1 MERDHVAAVAG
12 YFSEDAERYER
23 FWAGSMARLG
33 QRLLSGLP
41 LADASVVVDIGAGVG
56 TLLPAIRAAAPRA
69 YVAGLDAA
77 EGMIR
82 RARVDFGRVVTD
94 AGRLALRDASVDAA
108 VMPFM
113 LFFLPDPSLGLSET
127 VRILRPGG
135 GLGVATW
142 HAEGNEIPADG
153 VWEDLMGEYG
163 AESDPLPSKLDL
175 MDTPSKLGSFL
186 QGAGFGEV
194 RTAVDQEPQPLTLD
208 EFLEVRT
215 GIGRSKRRFLS
226 LPPEARVEIVVR
238 ARERLAELEPEDFT
252 DPQVAV
258 LAWGTKAT

>member
-1 MERDHVAAVAG
+1 VDSDHVAAVAG
-12 YFSEDAERYER
+12 HFSEDAERYER
-23 FWAGSMARLG
+23 YWAGSMAKLG
-33 QRLLSGLP
+33 QRLLKGLP

-56 TLLPAIRAAAPRA
+56 MLLPAIREAVPGA

-82 RARVDFGRVVTD
+82 RASGEFGRAVMD

-113 LFFLPDPSLGLSET
+113 LFFLPDPSLGLSEALR
-127 VRILRPGG
+127 VLRPGG

-142 HAEGNEIPADG
+142 HAEGNDVPADG
-153 VWEDLMGEYG
+153 VWEDLLVEHG

-175 MDTPSKLGSFL
+175 MDTPAKLGSL
-186 QGAGFGEV
+186 LRDAGFGEV
-194 RTAVDQEPQPLTLD
+194 RTALDREPQHLTLD

-215 GIGRSKRRFLS
+215 GIGRSKHRFLS
-226 LPPEARVEIVVR
+226 LTPEARSEIVVR
-238 ARERLAELEPEDFT
+238 AREQLANLPPEGFT

-258 LAWGTKAT
+258 FVWGIKNG